1 MSALLEIILPVFLV
15 IGAGY
20 LAVKFKMFPESGVD
34 GLMKFTQH
42 FAIPCLLFKAI
53 AELELGAYF
62 EPRLLASYYV
72 PALIAFTLG
81 IIGSRFVFNRPWE
94 DSVAIGFCCM
104 FANAVL
110 LGLPITERAYGPDA
124 LDPNYAL
131 VALNAPICYG
141 LGITVMEMVKHRG
154 QAPMATMRAV
164 INAIFRN
171 ALILG
176 IALGFAVNFSN
187 ITIPTVAGDALDLM
201 IRAALPAAIFGLGGV
216 LAQYKFEG
224 DLGVI
229 VMICAMTLL
238 ARPAMSYGMG
248 LGLEIDTGATRSSV
262 LTAAMAPGVNAYVF
276 ANMYGVAK
284 RVAASAVL
292 AATGLSVIT
301 LTGWLLILP

>member
-1 MSALLEIILPVFLV
+1 
-15 IGAGY
+15 
-20 LAVKFKMFPESGVD
+20 
-34 GLMKFTQH
+34 MKFTQH
-42 FAIPCLLFKAI
+42 CAIPCLLFKAI
-53 AELELGAYF
+53 AELELGTYF

-72 PALIAFTLG
+72 PTVACFVLG
-81 IIGSRFVFNRPWE
+81 IAASRLLFKRPME

-110 LGLPITERAYGPDA
+110 LGLPITERAYGAEA
-124 LDPNYAL
+124 LDPNFAI

-141 LGITVMEMVKHRG
+141 LGITVMEIVKHRG
-154 QAPMATMRAV
+154 QAPVETIKAV
-164 INAIFRN
+164 INAVFHN
-171 ALILG
+171 ALILA
-176 IALGFAVNFSN
+176 ILLGFAVN
-187 ITIPTVAGDALDLM
+187 ITDISLPGVANDALDLM

-229 VMICAMTLL
+229 VMICVITLAL
-238 ARPAMSYGMG
+238 RPALSYGMG
-248 LGLEIDTGATRSSV
+248 GALGLGTGASRSSV

-292 AATGLSVIT
+292 GATALSI
-301 LTGWLLILP
+301 LSISLWLLILG

>member
-20 LAVKFKMFPESGVD
+20 LAVRFKAFPTTGVD

-53 AELELGAYF
+53 AELELGTYF

-72 PALIAFTLG
+72 PTIACFVLG
-81 IIGSRFVFNRPWE
+81 IIAARLLFKRPME

-104 FANAVL
+104 FANSVL
-110 LGLPITERAYGPDA
+110 LGLPITERAYGSEA
-124 LDPNYAL
+124 LAANFAL

-141 LGITVMEMVKHRG
+141 LGIMVMETVKHRG
-154 QAPMATMRAV
+154 EAPMATVRAV
-164 INAIFRN
+164 VNAVFHN
-171 ALILG
+171 ALIIG
-176 IALGFAVNFSN
+176 IFLGFAVNVTDLSL
-187 ITIPTVAGDALDLM
+187 PTVANDALDLM

-224 DLGVI
+224 DIGVI
-229 VMICAMTLL
+229 VMICVITLAL
-238 ARPAMSYGMG
+238 RPALSYGFGGALG
-248 LGLEIDTGATRSSV
+248 LGAGGTRSSV
-262 LTAAMAPGVNAYVF
+262 LTAAMAPGVNAYIF

-292 AATGLSVIT
+292 AATALSVLSIT
-301 LTGWLLILP
+301 FWLLVLP